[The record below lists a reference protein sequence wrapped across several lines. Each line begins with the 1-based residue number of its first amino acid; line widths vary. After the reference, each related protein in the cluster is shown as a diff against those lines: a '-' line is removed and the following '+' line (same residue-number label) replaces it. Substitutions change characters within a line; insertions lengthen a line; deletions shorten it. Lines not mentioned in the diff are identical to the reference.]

1 MGDMSNCC
9 NKVQSASITP
19 VLALGSV
26 VSPFF
31 VQVNVSQRL
40 CFPTCAEQ
48 TPVFNPR
55 FSLKSVAQVAVG
67 QYVATIHVEGI
78 ISYVKCHGNCCC
90 TKQQPLSQ
98 DFTVPFVKTG
108 TAPVVTISQGA
119 AVNAVAVSG
128 CQECSRNFVS
138 ETPLTITVA

>member
-1 MGDMSNCC
+1 MSNYC
-9 NKVQSASITP
+9 NKIQPAVITP

-26 VSPFF
+26 ASPYF
-31 VQVNVSQRL
+31 VQVQVAQRL
-40 CFPTCAEQ
+40 CYRTCVDN

-55 FSLKSVAQVAVG
+55 FSVKSVAQVAPT

-78 ISYVKCHGNCCC
+78 IAYVQCNGGCGC

-98 DFTVPFVKTG
+98 DFTIPISKTG
-108 TAPVVTISQGA
+108 TAPVVSLVQGA
-119 AVNAVAVSG
+119 SVNAVASVG
-128 CQECSRNFVS
+128 CQTCGRSFLS

>member
-1 MGDMSNCC
+1 MNNNCNC
-9 NKVQSASITP
+9 NKIQAPNITP

-26 VSPFF
+26 ASPYF
-31 VQVNVSQRL
+31 VQVNISQRL

-55 FSLKSVAQVAVG
+55 FSLKSVAQVAAG

-78 ISYVKCHGNCCC
+78 ISYVKCHGGCNC

-98 DFTVPFVKTG
+98 DFTVPIASA
-108 TAPVVTISQGA
+108 TAPTVTITQGA
-119 AVNAVAVSG
+119 SVNAVAVSG
-128 CQECSRNFVS
+128 CQDCSRSFVS

>member
-1 MGDMSNCC
+1 MSNCNC
-9 NKVQSASITP
+9 NKIQPAVITP

-26 VSPFF
+26 ASPYF
-31 VQVNVSQRL
+31 VQVQVAQRL
-40 CFPTCAEQ
+40 CYPTCVDN

-55 FSLKSVAQVAVG
+55 FSVKSVVQVAAT

-78 ISYVKCHGNCCC
+78 ISYVRCHGGCEC

-98 DFTVPFVKTG
+98 DFTIPISKAG
-108 TAPVVTISQGA
+108 TAPVVSITQGA
-119 AVNAVAVSG
+119 SVNAVASVG
-128 CQECSRNFVS
+128 CQTCGRNFLS